1 MGAYR
6 LYTTDRDLEGFKARI
21 IHKLLGGHLGS
32 ETLSAEERPSSMTT
46 AGFNRSADY
55 LSRFSRGSI
64 GTGGAGAHPSAL
76 QQQYGGQSQNRFQRF
91 VRPTTRER
99 GEEGQTA
106 SQSTQDRYLPII
118 INLEASNLLDE
129 QTSSLLKTLILEE
142 NVAIFRLINGF
153 IARAIDEQEL
163 CAKLI
168 RLAQQMGTYMERP
181 MSPIPKN
188 KKQLLQFVNSL
199 TRYHFTE
206 KEDVELLNKLI
217 QEENEFVLSCF
228 DVFDS
233 DKDHEN
239 LIDSLQRILD
249 KSKSMGL

>member
-1 MGAYR
+1 
-6 LYTTDRDLEGFKARI
+6 
-21 IHKLLGGHLGS
+21 
-32 ETLSAEERPSSMTT
+32 
-46 AGFNRSADY
+46 
-55 LSRFSRGSI
+55 
-64 GTGGAGAHPSAL
+64 
-76 QQQYGGQSQNRFQRF
+76 
-91 VRPTTRER
+91 
-99 GEEGQTA
+99 
-106 SQSTQDRYLPII
+106 
-118 INLEASNLLDE
+118 
-129 QTSSLLKTLILEE
+129 
-142 NVAIFRLINGF
+142 
-153 IARAIDEQEL
+153 
-163 CAKLI
+163 
-168 RLAQQMGTYMERP
+168 MGTYMERP

>member
-1 MGAYR
+1 M
-6 LYTTDRDLEGFKARI
+6 
-21 IHKLLGGHLGS
+21 
-32 ETLSAEERPSSMTT
+32 
-46 AGFNRSADY
+46 
-55 LSRFSRGSI
+55 
-64 GTGGAGAHPSAL
+64 
-76 QQQYGGQSQNRFQRF
+76 
-91 VRPTTRER
+91 
-99 GEEGQTA
+99 
-106 SQSTQDRYLPII
+106 
-118 INLEASNLLDE
+118 LDE